1 MNRDELKEHFILQM
15 KLRKLCD
22 AAGIERPLSKREV
35 QIGLLALQAESPLN
49 SNEHPIGDLGLA
61 I

>member
-1 MNRDELKEHFILQM
+1 MKRDELKNHFMLQVQ
-15 KLRKLCD
+15 LRELCD

-35 QIGLLALQAESPLN
+35 QFGLLALQADAIINDDEASDV
-49 SNEHPIGDLGLA
+49 DLGLS

>member
-1 MNRDELKEHFILQM
+1 LKRDELKNHFMLQVQ
-15 KLRKLCD
+15 LRELCD

-35 QIGLLALQAESPLN
+35 QIGLLALQADAIIKDDEASDV
-49 SNEHPIGDLGLA
+49 DLGLS

>member
-1 MNRDELKEHFILQM
+1 MKRDELKNHFMLQVQ
-15 KLRKLCD
+15 LRELCD

-35 QIGLLALQAESPLN
+35 QIGLLALQADAIIKDDEASDV
-49 SNEHPIGDLGLA
+49 DLGLS